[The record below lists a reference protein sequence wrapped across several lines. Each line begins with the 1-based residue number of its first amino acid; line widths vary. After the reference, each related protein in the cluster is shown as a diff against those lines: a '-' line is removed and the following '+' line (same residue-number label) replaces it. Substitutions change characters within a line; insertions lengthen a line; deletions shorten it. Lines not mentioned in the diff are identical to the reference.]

1 MLSPVVTVEPT
12 KKEAKAAVDF
22 AEVNRKDVKGFK
34 VRLGYVK
41 ASADS
46 SVFNALY
53 DYAEA
58 EDLPVLFH
66 TGDTA
71 SDTGDLARSHP
82 LTLDALANKRE
93 ELTIVLCHFGNPWF
107 EDAAELIY
115 KHPKVYADISGLTTG
130 GGAYAEKFAEWLAKK
145 ISEAIYFTGGPE
157 KVIFGTDYPITSY
170 SDAIDLVRRLEVDEG
185 DKGMILW
192 RNAKQVFH
200 L

>member
-71 SDTGDLARSHP
+71 SDTG
-82 LTLDALANKRE
+82 
-93 ELTIVLCHFGNPWF
+93 
-107 EDAAELIY
+107 
-115 KHPKVYADISGLTTG
+115 
-130 GGAYAEKFAEWLAKK
+130 
-145 ISEAIYFTGGPE
+145 
-157 KVIFGTDYPITSY
+157 TSP
-170 SDAIDLVRRLEVDEG
+170 
-185 DKGMILW
+185 
-192 RNAKQVFH
+192 NH
-200 L
+200 TH

>member
-1 MLSPVVTVEPT
+1 LQKIIDAHIHLSERQDDDLNRFAKANGLGYTLDSLLGDMRTNGVEHGLLLSPPLHGSGPLPNEDVMRLCRRSQGMLSPVVTVEPT

-71 SDTGDLARSHP
+71 SDTG
-82 LTLDALANKRE
+82 
-93 ELTIVLCHFGNPWF
+93 
-107 EDAAELIY
+107 
-115 KHPKVYADISGLTTG
+115 
-130 GGAYAEKFAEWLAKK
+130 
-145 ISEAIYFTGGPE
+145 
-157 KVIFGTDYPITSY
+157 TSP
-170 SDAIDLVRRLEVDEG
+170 
-185 DKGMILW
+185 
-192 RNAKQVFH
+192 NH
-200 L
+200 TH